1 MCRKFL
7 SISYC
12 GKFLISL
19 NMLLFFG
26 WFYWIGFLL
35 LIDYIHGV
43 WQLIWIVSC
52 AWMILNPE
60 IICLHCV
67 NFPWMYGLLFWYFM
81 ILVLHDIHRSIGDWQ
96 SKFNWNLTS
105 LKGKSL
111 KAVIMRLVWRGFLYF
126 IWKERTTVL
135 LHRSL
140 KNPQHVFDKLVVAV
154 KIRLFK
160 LNFPCNQA
168 NSKLLENWW

>member
-1 MCRKFL
+1 
-7 SISYC
+7 
-12 GKFLISL
+12 
-19 NMLLFFG
+19 
-26 WFYWIGFLL
+26 
-35 LIDYIHGV
+35 
-43 WQLIWIVSC
+43 
-52 AWMILNPE
+52 MILLNRLLTADRLHSWGMT
-60 IICLHCV
+60 IDLNCKLCLNDLESRDH
-67 NFPWMYGLLFWYFM
+67 LFALCEFSMDVWTPV
-81 ILVLHDIHRSIGDWQ
+81 LVLHDIHRSIGDWQ